1 MLTEQ
6 DGRESSAQIAD
17 RNGAWAPPTIMANC
31 RVRMRLMA
39 RLQQLMASR
48 RLTQVQAA
56 AWFHVSQSRISHLVN
71 NQANRFTTEPA
82 TGDKRVPAGQ
92 KTRFGTSAGASSNS
106 SISSSS
112 LTRVNEAPAM
122 SRDVQYSLT

>member
-56 AWFHVSQSRISHLVN
+56 VLIAGRADTDQGDVRRPDCLGNVVGG
-71 NQANRFTTEPA
+71 AEP
-82 TGDKRVPAGQ
+82 
-92 KTRFGTSAGASSNS
+92 TR
-106 SISSSS
+106 
-112 LTRVNEAPAM
+112 
-122 SRDVQYSLT
+122 

>member
-71 NQANRFTTEPA
+71 NQANRFTTDTLINMLAHAGLEA
-82 TGDKRVPAGQ
+82 QVTFKRVA
-92 KTRFGTSAGASSNS
+92 
-106 SISSSS
+106 I
-112 LTRVNEAPAM
+112 
-122 SRDVQYSLT
+122 